1 MTVRVASMSQSSF
14 QAPYPASMMPPQETR
29 REDHPPRREQLTQV
43 RYHIGTVMPN
53 GQKYEDW
60 LKSKDR
66 EEDGKYAG
74 SP

>member
-1 MTVRVASMSQSSF
+1 
-14 QAPYPASMMPPQETR
+14 MMPPQETR
-29 REDHPPRREQLTQV
+29 REDHPPRREQLTEAK
-43 RYHIGTVMPN
+43 YHIGTIMPN

-66 EEDGKYAG
+66 EGTGKNGG

>member
-1 MTVRVASMSQSSF
+1 
-14 QAPYPASMMPPQETR
+14 MMPPQETR
-29 REDHPPRREQLTQV
+29 REDHPPRREQITEAE
-43 RYHIGTVMPN
+43 YHIGTIMLN

-66 EEDGKYAG
+66 EEDGQNGG